1 MLTQEED
8 VEAHALKRRGWSI
21 SAIARHLGRDR
32 KTIRAYLA
40 GQRRPGER
48 RPAVP
53 DSFAPFEPYV
63 RERLAE
69 DPHLWATALYD
80 ELVALGYERSYQVLT
95 RELRRRALRPRC
107 EPCAGTRGRAT
118 IEIAHPPGEEI
129 QWDWLELPDAPWAA
143 EAHLLVGTLSHSGRC
158 RAVFAESEDQAHLV
172 EAIDKVL
179 RRIGGTARR
188 WRTDRMASVCDPD
201 SGRLHPSFAAV
212 ARYYGV
218 GVDVC
223 PARRANRKGAVE
235 ARNHF
240 IAQRFWRTA
249 RVADMADAQAKLDR
263 FLASTGDDRRR
274 GPGARVGQAAR
285 AERLRA
291 LPAAPYPATLQVT
304 RRVGPSALVAY
315 QGNRYSLPPGLEG
328 GAVEVRHRLGEAELE
343 ILAPSGAVVARHRLA
358 SPGTGALVR
367 ADAHRAALE
376 EVVLAAFTT
385 KRPCKRKANRPPGP
399 AALAA
404 AAALRA
410 DVRDGAE
417 VVVDLG
423 AWARAAEGAR

>member
-1 MLTQEED
+1 M
-8 VEAHALKRRGWSI
+8 EASALRRRGWSI

-32 KTIRAYLA
+32 KTVRAYLA

-53 DSFAPFEPYV
+53 DNFAPFAPYV

-69 DPHLWATALYD
+69 DPHLWATALHD
-80 ELVALGYERSYQVLT
+80 ELIALGYERSYQVLT
-95 RELRRRALRPRC
+95 RELRRRGLRPRC
-107 EPCAGTRGRAT
+107 EPCAGTAGRAT

-129 QWDWLELPDAPWAA
+129 QWDWLELPDGPWAA
-143 EAHLLVGTLSHSGRC
+143 EAHLLVGTLSHSGKC

-172 EAIDKVL
+172 EAIDGVC
-179 RRIGGTARR
+179 RRLGGTARR
-188 WRTDRMASVCDPD
+188 WRTDRMATVCDPG

-218 GVDVC
+218 AVDVC

-235 ARNHF
+235 SRNHF
-240 IAQRFWRTA
+240 ITQRWWRSA
-249 RVADMADAQAKLDR
+249 RVTDMADAQAKLDR
-263 FLASTGDDRRR
+263 FLATTGDARRR
-274 GPGARVGQAAR
+274 GGRSVGEVAR
-285 AERLRA
+285 AERLA
-291 LPAAPYPATLQVT
+291 VLPAAPYPATVLAT
-304 RRVGPSALVAY
+304 RRVGPSALVSY

-328 GAVEVRHRLGEAELE
+328 AEVGVRHRLGQEELE
-343 ILAPSGAVVARHRLA
+343 IIAGSGAVIARHRMA
-358 SPGTGALVR
+358 APGAGALVR
-367 ADAHRAALE
+367 TEIHRAALE
-376 EVVLAAFTT
+376 EAVLGAFTT
-385 KRPCKRKANRPPGP
+385 ARPCRRKANRPPGE

-404 AAALRA
+404 AGALRA

-423 AWARAAEGAR
+423 MWARAAEGAR